1 MIFRD
6 REHAGQM
13 LAAKLHRRVPGEAV
27 VLGVAR
33 GGLPVAY
40 QVACSLEAALEPVV
54 VRRIAAPGEPAVC
67 VGAIAEGGAVTVNG
81 RACRCL
87 GLTELDVAD
96 LARRE
101 VVDLARRVR
110 FYHGE
115 EPPLDLT
122 GRTAVVVDDGATT
135 GASARAAGRAARA
148 RGAASVVFAAPAIP
162 ALVQA
167 ELQEEF
173 DDVVV
178 LEVVP
183 EHFAVSYCYQEFH
196 RLRDED
202 ALAYVHR
209 ARGRGEAAQPQ
220 PAAAPSA
227 QSRPPASPSL
237 TLGAQPPIPPP

>member
-13 LAAKLHRRVPGEAV
+13 LAAKLLRQAPGEAV

-54 VRRIAAPGEPAVC
+54 VRRIAAPGEPEVS
-67 VGAIAEGGAVTVNG
+67 VGAVAEGGEVTVNG
-81 RACRCL
+81 KACRCL
-87 GLTELDVAD
+87 GLSELEVTD

-101 VVDLARRVR
+101 AGDLARRVR
-110 FYHGE
+110 LYHGE
-115 EPPLDLT
+115 EPLLDLT

-167 ELQEEF
+167 ELEEEF

-178 LEVVP
+178 LEVIP
-183 EHFAVSYCYQEFH
+183 EHFAVSYCYQEFN

-202 ALAYVHR
+202 AIAYVHR
-209 ARGRGEAAQPQ
+209 ARGKGEY
-220 PAAAPSA
+220 APLH
-227 QSRPPASPSL
+227 PS
-237 TLGAQPPIPPP
+237 

>member
-13 LAAKLHRRVPGEAV
+13 LGAKLHHQSSGEAI

-40 QVACSLEAALEPVV
+40 EVARALEAVLEPVV
-54 VRRIAAPGEPAVC
+54 VRRIAAPGEPGLS
-67 VGAIAEGGAVTVNG
+67 VGAIAEGGEVSVNG

-87 GLTELDVAD
+87 GLTELDVTD
-96 LARRE
+96 LAQRE
-101 VVDLARRVR
+101 VGDLARRVR
-110 FYHGE
+110 FYHGT
-115 EPPLDLT
+115 EPPLDLK

-135 GASARAAGRAARA
+135 GVSARAAGRAARA
-148 RGAASVVFAAPAIP
+148 RGATSVVFAAPAIP
-162 ALVQA
+162 ALVQR
-167 ELQEEF
+167 ELEEEF

-183 EHFAVSYCYQEFH
+183 EHFAVSYCYQEFQ

-202 ALAYVHR
+202 ALAYVQR
-209 ARGRGEAAQPQ
+209 ARGRGEG
-220 PAAAPSA
+220 APLLS
-227 QSRPPASPSL
+227 
-237 TLGAQPPIPPP
+237 